1 MSSRHGRFAVSD
13 YVRSGE
19 GVLFMKIGAHAREA
33 LADIIARKL
42 EEIRRTGFGM
52 WGYGGNTCHP
62 TSMVQPFAHSF
73 AQRGQTI
80 HLWMQEMKS
89 NHFAEPS
96 AAAEYSTDG
105 IIWQKIPDTIEVRG
119 SRYALIIDSL
129 SEERFSLPLDQTQVS
144 VGRSKGRLGSK
155 YVQGRVDKAC
165 LELVD
170 APQLPNQGNPVTAQI
185 NLVAKLRDPYAVFL
199 RGER

>member
-1 MSSRHGRFAVSD
+1 VSD
-13 YVRSGE
+13 YVKPGE
-19 GVLFMKIGAHAREA
+19 GLLFMKVGTHAGEE
-33 LADIIARKL
+33 LADIIARKS

-62 TSMVQPFAHSF
+62 ASMVQPFARSF
-73 AQRGQTI
+73 AQLGRTI
-80 HLWMQEMKS
+80 HLCMQKMES

-105 IIWQKIPDTIEVRG
+105 INWQKIPSTIQVRG
-119 SRYALIIDSL
+119 SRYALIIDCL
-129 SEERFSLPLDQTQVS
+129 FEERFTLPLDQTRVS
-144 VGRSKGRLGSK
+144 VGPSMGRLGSK

-165 LELVD
+165 LELLD
-170 APQLPNQGNPVTAQI
+170 APKLPNQANPLNVEI